1 MAERIATTASMIF
14 CALCA
19 LAGTAKASECGEL
32 LPPSNVADNRSG
44 VTPEQ
49 LLKLRDIGQA
59 YGGDPRRHL
68 FTFSPDQQS
77 ISFQIHRADTS
88 TNRERKNDVSG
99 KSVSVG
105 VESGGSRNIK

>member
-59 YGGDPRRHL
+59 YGGDPRRHP
-68 FTFSPDQQS
+68 FTFSPANKS
-77 ISFQIHRADTS
+77 IASPSRASF
-88 TNRERKNDVSG
+88 RERVVQHCEN
-99 KSVSVG
+99 
-105 VESGGSRNIK
+105 SGGAASL